1 MTAGE
6 RDWIERT
13 LKRLRWRLDELVER
27 GAALYRVVGLESVID
42 RLEARLAAAPVEV
55 ETEDSRRAA
64 EIAKLEA
71 RLAVF
76 SVRPHPHYPDII
88 MNDDDFGAALRH
100 GVLCKLAALRGEAPP
115 AAPVVSPPS
124 FRQRMREAEARL
136 GPPANDPEPFAARE
150 QMGMFG

>member
-6 RDWIERT
+6 RDWIERM
-13 LKRLRWRLDELVER
+13 LRRLRWQLEEAIAGR
-27 GAALYRVVGLESVID
+27 AALYRVVGIESVIA
-42 RLEARLAAAPVEV
+42 RLEARLAAAPVQA

-64 EIAKLEA
+64 EIAVLEA

-115 AAPVVSPPS
+115 AAPIPVPPS
-124 FRQRMREAEARL
+124 FRQRMREAESRL
-136 GPPANDPEPFAARE
+136 GPPANDPEPFEARE

>member
-13 LKRLRWRLDELVER
+13 LRRLRWQLEEAIAGR
-27 GAALYRVVGLESVID
+27 AALYRVVGLESVID

-64 EIAKLEA
+64 AIAVLEA

-100 GVLCKLAALRGEAPP
+100 GVLCKLAALQGEAPP

-124 FRQRMREAEARL
+124 FRQRMREAEASL

>member
-1 MTAGE
+1 MSPGE
-6 RDWIERT
+6 RDWIEKVLPVWR
-13 LKRLRWRLDELVER
+13 LKRDDHIAR

-64 EIAKLEA
+64 EIAVLEA

-115 AAPVVSPPS
+115 AAPIPVPPS
-124 FRQRMREAEARL
+124 FRQRMREAESRL
-136 GPPANDPEPFAARE
+136 GPPANDPEPFEARE